1 MDFPATI
8 EDFYSNLAVP
18 ESCHL
23 GKRLFKKHFYENGQL
38 NATDKKAFKEDI
50 ESIEWKY
57 TLKPSTINIQS
68 FEDDTHE
75 YLEVAL
81 IQVTLSSDKR
91 HSRIAEVI
99 QKAIPYPVVIVFSC
113 GSSIALNMGL
123 KRINRADSNKMVV
136 ESYHDTGWISLESP
150 EGWQS
155 SFLDDCQIKSLSF
168 QNFFQFYKDI
178 AERIT
183 AYNCAVHT
191 GAYSLAPSEQR
202 EGVDRGEALKEL
214 ERLERELTELRNKLK
229 KEKNLGNQVQLNTKS
244 KQIKDR
250 MEAIKAEI

>member
-18 ESCHL
+18 ESCYL

-38 NATDKKAFKEDI
+38 NVSDKKAFKEDI
-50 ESIEWKY
+50 ESIEWMY
-57 TLKPSTINIQS
+57 TLKPSTINIPS

-81 IQVTLSSDKR
+81 VQVTLSSDKR
-91 HSRIAEVI
+91 HTRIAEVI
-99 QKAIPYPVVIVFSC
+99 QKAIPYPVVIVFLC
-113 GSSIALNMGL
+113 GSDIALNVGV

-136 ESYHDTGWISLESP
+136 ESYHDTGWIPFGTSQS
-150 EGWQS
+150 WQQE
-155 SFLDDCQIKSLSF
+155 FLNDFQVKSLSY
-168 QNFFQFYKDI
+168 QHFFQFYQDI
-178 AERIT
+178 ADRIT

-191 GAYSLAPSEQR
+191 GAYSLVAPEQKD
-202 EGVDRGEALKEL
+202 GMDRGEALKEL

-229 KEKNLGNQVQLNTKS
+229 KEKNLGNQVQLNTRAHSLSQKID
-244 KQIKDR
+244 QIKR
-250 MEAIKAEI
+250 TL

>member
-8 EDFYSNLAVP
+8 ENFYSNLAVP
-18 ESCHL
+18 ESCYL

-81 IQVTLSSDKR
+81 IQVTLSSDER
-91 HSRIAEVI
+91 HSRIAAVI
-99 QKAIPYPVVIVFSC
+99 QKAIPYPVVIVFSYD
-113 GSSIALNMGL
+113 SSIALNVSM
-123 KRINRADSNKMVV
+123 KRINRANSNKMVV

-150 EGWQS
+150 EDWQS
-155 SFLDDCQIKSLSF
+155 SFLDDFQIKNLSF
-168 QNFFQFYKDI
+168 QNFFQFYQDI
-178 AERIT
+178 AEHIT
-183 AYNCAVHT
+183 AYNCAVYT
-191 GAYSLAPSEQR
+191 GAYSLAPSEHR
-202 EGVDRGEALKEL
+202 EGVDRREALKEL

-229 KEKNLGNQVQLNTKS
+229 HEKNLGNQVQLNTKS

-250 MEAIKAEI
+250 IDVIKAEI

>member
-8 EDFYSNLAVP
+8 EDFYCNLAVP
-18 ESCHL
+18 ESCYL

-38 NATDKKAFKEDI
+38 NVRDKKTFKEDI
-50 ESIEWKY
+50 DFIEWKY
-57 TLKPSTINIQS
+57 TLKPSTINIQN

-81 IQVTLSSDKR
+81 IQVRLSSDTR
-91 HSRIAEVI
+91 HVRIAEVI
-99 QKAIPYPVVIVFSC
+99 QKAIPYPVVIVFSY
-113 GSSIALNMGL
+113 GSSIALNVGM

-150 EGWQS
+150 EDWQGR
-155 SFLDDCQIKSLSF
+155 FLDDLQVKSLSF
-168 QNFFQFYKDI
+168 QNFFQFYQDI

-191 GAYSLAPSEQR
+191 GAYSLVSSGQE
-202 EGVDRGEALKEL
+202 EGMDRGEALKEL

-229 KEKNLGNQVQLNTKS
+229 KEKNLGDQVQLNTKS
-244 KQIKDR
+244 KQLKDR
-250 MEAIKAEI
+250 MNAIKTEI

>member
-8 EDFYSNLAVP
+8 EDFYRNLAVP

-91 HSRIAEVI
+91 HSRIAEAI
-99 QKAIPYPVVIVFSC
+99 QKAIPYPVILVFSC
-113 GSSIALNMGL
+113 DSRMALNVGM

-136 ESYHDTGWISLESP
+136 ESCRDTGWFSLVSP
-150 EGWQS
+150 EGWQRG
-155 SFLDDCQIKSLSF
+155 FLDDLRVKNLSF
-168 QNFFQFYKDI
+168 QNFFLFFQDI
-178 AERIT
+178 VDRIT
-183 AYNCAVHT
+183 AYSCANHT
-191 GAYSLAPSEQR
+191 GVYSLNPPEQGG
-202 EGVDRGEALKEL
+202 GVNRVEALKEL
-214 ERLERELTELRNKLK
+214 ERLERELTDLRNKLK
-229 KEKNLGNQVQLNTKS
+229 KERHLGNQVQLNTKS

-250 MEAIKAEI
+250 MEAIKSEI

>member
-8 EDFYSNLAVP
+8 ENFYSNLAVP
-18 ESCHL
+18 EPCYL

-57 TLKPSTINIQS
+57 TLKPSTINIQI

-81 IQVTLSSDKR
+81 IQVTLSSNKR

-99 QKAIPYPVVIVFSC
+99 QKAIPYPVVIVFSY
-113 GSSIALNMGL
+113 GSSIALNVGM

-136 ESYHDTGWISLESP
+136 ESYHDTGWIPFESP
-150 EGWQS
+150 EVWQN
-155 SFLDDCQIKSLSF
+155 SFLDALQIKKLSF
-168 QNFFQFYKDI
+168 QNFFQFYQDI

-191 GAYSLAPSEQR
+191 GAYLLTPSAQGES
-202 EGVDRGEALKEL
+202 VDRGEALREL
-214 ERLERELTELRNKLK
+214 ERLERELCELRNKLK
-229 KEKNLGNQVQLNTKS
+229 KEKNLGNQVQLNTQS

-250 MEAIKAEI
+250 MDAIKAEI

>member
-8 EDFYSNLAVP
+8 EDFYSNLDVP
-18 ESCHL
+18 ESCYL
-23 GKRLFKKHFYENGQL
+23 GKRLFKKHFYDNGQL
-38 NATDKKAFKEDI
+38 TATDKKAFKEDI

-68 FEDDTHE
+68 FEDDPHE

-91 HSRIAEVI
+91 HLRIAEVI

-113 GSSIALNMGL
+113 GSSIALNAGL
-123 KRINRADSNKMVV
+123 KRISRADSNKMVI
-136 ESYHDTGWISLESP
+136 EDCLDTGWIPLESP
-150 EGWQS
+150 EVWQN
-155 SFLDDCQIKSLSF
+155 SFLDDLQIKNLSF
-168 QNFFQFYKDI
+168 QNFFQFYQDI

-191 GAYSLAPSEQR
+191 GSYSLAPSEG
-202 EGVDRGEALKEL
+202 ESVDRGEALKEL
-214 ERLERELTELRNKLK
+214 ARLERKLTELRNKLK
-229 KEKNLGNQVQLNTKS
+229 KEKNLGDQVQLNTKS

-250 MEAIKAEI
+250 MDAIKAVI